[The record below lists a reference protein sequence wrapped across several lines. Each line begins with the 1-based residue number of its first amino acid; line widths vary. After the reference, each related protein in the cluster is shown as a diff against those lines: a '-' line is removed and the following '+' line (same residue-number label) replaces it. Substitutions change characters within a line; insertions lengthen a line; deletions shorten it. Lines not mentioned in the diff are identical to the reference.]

1 MPKKCKICSTAFS
14 PEFTSF
20 QKTCNSMDCI
30 ILFGKQEAAR
40 LTKRAVRQEK
50 KKAREKDRS
59 YWIKRVQTE
68 FNKYIRNRD
77 HRDSCISCKRHHTG
91 QYHAGHYMSVGGHS
105 AALRF
110 DEQNTHKQCSVCN
123 NHKSGNL
130 AEYRPNLIDKI
141 GLDSVERL
149 EGPHDPKKYSIDE
162 LKDLLSIYQAK
173 NKEWPKSQS

>member
-20 QKTCNSMDCI
+20 QKTCNSMGCI
-30 ILFGKQEAAR
+30 ILFGKQEASR
-40 LTKRAVRQEK
+40 LTKRSVRQEK

-77 HRDSCISCKRHHTG
+77 HRDPCISCKRHHTG

-130 AEYRPNLIDKI
+130 VEYRPNLIDKI
-141 GLDSVERL
+141 GLDEVERL

-173 NKEWPKSQS
+173 NKEWAKSQS

>member
-20 QKTCNSMDCI
+20 QKTCNSMGCI
-30 ILFGKQEAAR
+30 ILFGKQEASR
-40 LTKRAVRQEK
+40 LTKRSVRQEK

-77 HRDSCISCKRHHTG
+77 HRDPCISCKRHHTG

-130 AEYRPNLIDKI
+130 VEYRPNLIDKI
-141 GLDSVERL
+141 GLDEVERL

-162 LKDLLSIYQAK
+162 LQDLLSIYQAK
-173 NKEWPKSQS
+173 NKEWAKSQS